1 MELSQHKVH
10 VVPVHVS
17 LCIYVCLTA
26 NPGHGGGGG
35 GVNQSCSGRA
45 PSPTFGSEELSCMDK
60 NVRTILDS

>member
-26 NPGHGGGGG
+26 NPGHGGG
-35 GVNQSCSGRA
+35 VNQSCSGGA